1 LRGVHESDT
10 DLSQPGAATSTE
22 VLGRENGPYTDR
34 VDVEGFEWD
43 SALIAP
49 DGRRDYGEL
58 RYTAFGLIGDCLF
71 NLVFTPRAGRVRV
84 ISLRRANRREVRRYV
99 EQTQDQDA

>member
-1 LRGVHESDT
+1 MDTIKPVLYDWNDAKCAENLVKHGVDF
-10 DLSQPGAATSTE
+10 A
-22 VLGRENGPYTDR
+22 V
-34 VDVEGFEWD
+34 VEGFEWD
-43 SALIAP
+43 SALIAL
-49 DGRRDYGEL
+49 DGRRNYGEL

-99 EQTQDQDA
+99 DQTQDQDA